1 MLSDFFRINLPY
13 GISRND
19 QDEWMAFNREYMPLG
34 FSTTDYP
41 KENNPTDHFP
51 NLPIHTKYKG
61 LTEKVLLSIAVDSG
75 GEPAIERDENG
86 KINKV
91 WFYDDR
97 SNPRNQERESK
108 KVWDSYFDKLKVL
121 AMSNRAIPQAS

>member
-41 KENNPTDHFP
+41 KEHDMANPFP
-51 NLPIHTKYKG
+51 SLPIHTKYKG
-61 LTEKVLLSIAVDSG
+61 LTEKILLSIAAKNG
-75 GEPAIERDENG
+75 TAIERDDNG
-86 KINKV
+86 KISKV
-91 WFYDDR
+91 WFYDDG
-97 SNPRNQERESK
+97 SNPLNQERESK
-108 KVWDSYFDKLKVL
+108 KVWDDYFDKLKIL
-121 AMSNRAIPQAS
+121 AKCKRAIPQSSY